1 MPLISAARA
10 LSGVCEAGGV
20 PGLAQGWFNASAAG
34 LSAAL
39 RPSSPSSPFSESFN
53 NTTVSIQIISVS
65 LT

>member
-1 MPLISAARA
+1 MRL
-10 LSGVCEAGGV
+10 GGV

-39 RPSSPSSPFSESFN
+39 RPNSPNSLFSESFN